1 MIKYL
6 CHILLLIFAHCS
18 FGQTSVEYTCV
29 DCDKDNQT
37 ETLKF
42 AGRINNPVSLKAT
55 RDKLHKYKAQ
65 GYLAT
70 AIDTF
75 YRTADSN
82 YVVVIK
88 RGPIFT
94 STSIQ
99 SGNLEEETIQK
110 LGYRNGIL
118 KDKPFTNDQLLK
130 LTERIIRFYEDRGYP
145 FVSVTFR
152 DLTRTGTDALSAT
165 LHVDKNALVKV
176 DSIHIKGEA
185 NVSKQFI
192 LNYLGLKEKDIYRET
207 SLRSVSNRIKEL
219 PFVAEMKPLEIEFT
233 DNKAEVYIYLE
244 KRNASNFS
252 GILGVLPDNKGKIV
266 VTGDV
271 KLHLRSAFGYGEEI
285 KLNWKRLQTST
296 QDLEGR
302 VIWPFLFKS
311 PFGLDYQIN
320 LYRKDTSFINVNNE
334 IGTTVLLKG
343 ANYIKGFYGVTSSNR
358 LSSPDLEINANPSFL
373 STRVNSYGIEFNYEK
388 LDYRLNPRRG
398 FQLYVKGSVGT
409 KKVLDTDS
417 IAMEIAS
424 KNKINNSPQY
434 KAEFNGS
441 VFLPVLKRFC
451 VHIQNQTGVVEN
463 QSLFRNELF
472 RIGGLN
478 TLRGFNEQSIFA
490 SFYNI
495 NTIEFRMI
503 LEQNSYLYLFGQGGY
518 YENKSYS
525 LFLVQHYVPSSFG
538 AGVSFET
545 GAGIFTINYALGNE
559 TNGKFLLRTGKVHFG
574 FVNFF

>member
-1 MIKYL
+1 MIKNL
-6 CHILLLIFAHCS
+6 CHILILILAQLS
-18 FGQTSVEYTCV
+18 FGQTSIEYQCI
-29 DCDKDNQT
+29 DCEKENRT
-37 ETLKF
+37 ETVQL
-42 AGRINNPVSLKAT
+42 AGKINNPIAIKT
-55 RDKLHKYKAQ
+55 TKDKLHKFKAE
-65 GYLAT
+65 GFLAAT
-70 AIDTF
+70 IDTF
-75 YRTADSN
+75 YKTVDSS
-82 YVVVIK
+82 YIVVIN
-88 RGPIFT
+88 RGSIFT
-94 STSIQ
+94 STMIQ
-99 SGNLEEETIQK
+99 SGNLENETIQK

-118 KDKPFTNDQLLK
+118 KNKPFTNAQLLK
-130 LTERIIRFYEDRGYP
+130 LTEKILRFYEDRGYP
-145 FVSVTFR
+145 FVSVSFK
-152 DLTRTGTDALSAT
+152 DLVRTHEDALSAT
-165 LHVDKNALVKV
+165 LHVEKNTLIRI
-176 DSIHIKGEA
+176 DSVHIKGDA
-185 NVSKQFI
+185 NISKQFM
-192 LNYLGLKEKDIYRET
+192 LNYLGLKEDDIYREST
-207 SLRSVSNRIKEL
+207 LRNVASRIKEL
-219 PFVAEMKPLEIEFT
+219 PFVAEIKPLEIEFT
-233 DNKAEVYIYLE
+233 DNKAEVYIYLK

-252 GILGVLPDNKGKIV
+252 GILGVLPDNTGKIV

-271 KLHLRSAFGYGEEI
+271 KLHLRSTFGYGEEV

-320 LYRKDTSFINVNNE
+320 LYRKDSSFINVNNE

-358 LSSPDLEINANPSFL
+358 LSTTDLEFNSNPSFL

-398 FQLYVKGSVGT
+398 FQLYAKASVGN

-417 IAMEIAS
+417 IAIEIAA
-424 KNKINNSPQY
+424 KNNINNSPQY
-434 KAEFNGS
+434 KAELNSS
-441 VFLPVLKRFC
+441 VFIPVYKRFC
-451 VHIQNQTGVVEN
+451 VHVQNQTGVVEN

-490 SFYNI
+490 SFYSI

-538 AGVSFET
+538 AGISFET
-545 GAGIFTINYALGNE
+545 AAGIFTINYALGNE